1 MIQTLPLKNKIFYS
15 NDKYFKYLKRWKDK
29 INIHKVDVNKQEIK
43 ILYTMKRKDK
53 ENGKLNIK

>member
-29 INIHKVDVNKQEIK
+29 INIYKVDVNNNEIK
-43 ILYTMKRKDK
+43 IIYSMRK
-53 ENGKLNIK
+53 ENKEKWKI